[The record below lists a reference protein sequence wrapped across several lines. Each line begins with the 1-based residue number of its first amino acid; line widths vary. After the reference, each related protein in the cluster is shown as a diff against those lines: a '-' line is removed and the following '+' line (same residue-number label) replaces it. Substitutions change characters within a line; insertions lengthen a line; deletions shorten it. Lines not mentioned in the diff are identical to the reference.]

1 MMFVRDEH
9 GEESLM
15 SKVYNPSYNYN
26 QTCYRRTR
34 TRKFNL
40 NMSWYKNLYRRTKR
54 IEHLW
59 TFYHN
64 PLEGMAKFICCSYNT
79 LYQLSVS
86 VQFFKKL

>member
-1 MMFVRDEH
+1 MCVEDEL
-9 GEESLM
+9 GEGSLM
-15 SKVYNPSYNYN
+15 SKVYNSAYNFN
-26 QTCYRRTR
+26 KTCYRRTR

-64 PLEGMAKFICCSYNT
+64 PLEGMLNMFVVHN
-79 LYQLSVS
+79 SVAVVS
-86 VQFFKKL
+86 CWQKYVH